1 MVYNWIKYIQLLA
14 YPPRCALCDAPGHN
28 GLDLCADCHADM
40 PWLEHACLYC
50 AQPLADDAPRL
61 CPACLREPA
70 VFDSAAAALHYAA
83 PGNWLIT
90 RLKFNRHLSHARI
103 LGTLL
108 AERVARGR
116 QPDVLL
122 PVPLHPGRQHERGF
136 NQASEIA
143 VTVGRKLG
151 IKVTPKLANRS
162 RATARQAEL
171 DKDER
176 KTNIRGAFTA
186 SAAVEGLDIAI
197 IDDVATTG
205 HTASELAR
213 TLKRAGAERVRL
225 WTAARA

>member
-1 MVYNWIKYIQLLA
+1 MVYNWIKNIHKLA
-14 YPPRCALCDAPGHN
+14 YPPRCALCDAPGSS

-40 PWLEHACLYC
+40 PWLTHACLYC

-61 CPACLREPA
+61 CPECLREPA
-70 VFDSAAAALHYAA
+70 IFDSAASALHYTT

-108 AERVARGR
+108 AEHVARGR
-116 QPDVLL
+116 QPNVLL
-122 PVPLHPGRQHERGF
+122 PVPLHPSRQRERGF
-136 NQASEIA
+136 NQAGEIA
-143 VTVGRKLG
+143 TTVGRKLG
-151 IKVTPKLANRS
+151 IKVAPKLARRT
-162 RATARQAEL
+162 RATNRQADL

-176 KTNIRGAFTA
+176 KANIRGAFTA
-186 SAAVEGLDIAI
+186 SSRVNGLDIAI

-205 HTASELAR
+205 HTAGELAL
-213 TLKRAGAERVRL
+213 TLKRAGAGRVRL